1 MLRTMLC
8 VALAL
13 LLTSCVPIGARVQ
26 NMYATYATHTPATAG

>member
-26 NMYATYATHTPATAG
+26 NMYATHTPATAG

>member
-1 MLRTMLC
+1 MLRTILC

-26 NMYATYATHTPATAG
+26 NMYAAQTPPTTG